1 MVLSVC
7 YRYTQYQNVLFFL
20 NSAIMNTTNVLH
32 EHCSQL
38 QEVIVFWVL
47 HLYNTPW
54 VETTSDLLAFGFN
67 QLVGANHREWNTGLE
82 KKIR

>member
-1 MVLSVC
+1 
-7 YRYTQYQNVLFFL
+7 
-20 NSAIMNTTNVLH
+20 MNTTIVLH

-82 KKIR
+82 KKIKIVREYLCSL